1 MYLILEFRNVS
12 AGILV
17 TNFLNR
23 RSRWQTEHRCGDTM
37 CPRAAVHA
45 VYRLLVDNR
54 GVTPISY
61 RDGCLVVDWGDG
73 RLHAFTENGRGLNH
87 DHATFDRALE
97 RSLLDGFLVRGLV
110 VALI

>member
-1 MYLILEFRNVS
+1 
-12 AGILV
+12 
-17 TNFLNR
+17 
-23 RSRWQTEHRCGDTM
+23 M
-37 CPRAAVHA
+37 CPRTAVHG
-45 VYRLLVDNR
+45 VFRLLVDNR

-61 RDGCLVVDWGDG
+61 RGGCLVVDWGDG
-73 RLHAFTENGRGLNH
+73 RLRAFTENGRGLNH